1 MNAVDLKELKEAA
14 ERAMPDDNWGRARL
28 YDSISDREA
37 AAFIALANPSTI
49 LSLIER
55 VEAVEGMLATAREAI
70 NSCDIGAFGWGDAG
84 GLSDVYPIKDEL
96 LSNIDAT
103 LTQTPASN
111 PMGSGE

>member
-14 ERAMPDDNWGRARL
+14 ERPYAWVK
-28 YDSISDREA
+28 DSPGYFDPATGGEPPYTDFSDEPRPGYA
-37 AAFIALANPSTI
+37 PLIQANPSTI

-55 VEAVEGMLATAREAI
+55 VTRAEEALT
-70 NSCDIGAFGWGDAG
+70 NIGAVLGRPRTTGADREWCVAH
-84 GLSDVYPIKDEL
+84 IR
-96 LSNIDAT
+96 NT